1 MTPNT
6 RRSALSATIMLCCGL
21 FQTAHAEEP
30 ALRCRLFEAPL
41 ETSMVFDTS
50 DANSQVGQW
59 VKDQASRGWQV
70 HSVQFSIGQKPTGY
84 PVAYRQLC
92 LVKKVTMTADDTPTE
107 QPED

>member
-1 MTPNT
+1 MTLNT
-6 RRSALSATIMLCCGL
+6 RRTILSVAALFSVGL
-21 FQTAHAEEP
+21 ASSAHADEP

-50 DANSQVGQW
+50 DANSQAGQW

-92 LVKKVTMTADDTPTE
+92 LSKKVEAAPAPEPTE
-107 QPED
+107 TTD